1 MPGLLSFVF
10 VFGLVVLAHELG
22 HFIAAKLSRVSVTEF
37 GLGFPPRVVRL
48 FRWRETEV
56 TLNLLP
62 LGGFVKMAED
72 DPTVPGSLASK
83 KRGTR
88 ALVLA
93 AGAIMNV
100 VLAVVLYSITYMVG
114 TPMPVEG
121 PGAGIYYVGD
131 NSPAQQAGLRTGDTI
146 IEMAGQTIV
155 DASQAKAI
163 IQQHRP
169 DAVAGVSSSRS
180 INEDSYQ
187 MQKLFRSVLGTN
199 NIDNCA
205 RT

>member
-163 IQQHRP
+163 IQQHGP

>member
-93 AGAIMNV
+93 AGARCPPAREPGLT
-100 VLAVVLYSITYMVG
+100 LA
-114 TPMPVEG
+114 
-121 PGAGIYYVGD
+121 
-131 NSPAQQAGLRTGDTI
+131 AQSL
-146 IEMAGQTIV
+146 
-155 DASQAKAI
+155 S
-163 IQQHRP
+163 
-169 DAVAGVSSSRS
+169 
-180 INEDSYQ
+180 
-187 MQKLFRSVLGTN
+187 
-199 NIDNCA
+199 
-205 RT
+205 